1 MNVKGLSDAALLQ
14 AYESATA
21 KARRYDWY
29 RMQRN
34 PAAARRHRDRA
45 AAALAE
51 AKSRGLAKESNR

>member
-14 AYESATA
+14 AYESACA
-21 KARRYDWY
+21 KARCYDWY

-34 PAAARRHRDRA
+34 PAAARKHRDRA

-51 AKSRGLAKESNR
+51 AKERGLTE